1 VIEAR
6 DVTLR
11 FGARTALAG
20 VTLTVARGELLG
32 LVGAAGSGKSSLLKV
47 LCLLERPTRGQ
58 VLLEGRALDAMSDE
72 ELSRARARIG
82 FCFQN
87 LALFDRMD
95 ATANV
100 AYPLVRRGVARADA
114 WERAAAQ
121 LRAVGLGHAL
131 AKHPHEMSGGMRR
144 RLALA
149 RAMVARPDVGLY
161 DDPFTGLDPVACAR
175 IARLIRDA
183 HDASGGVTIVA
194 AGDPSPLF
202 DVCDRLLLL
211 EEGRVIAV
219 EVPAAFRRSGDA
231 AIRRYLGAAGAA

>member
-1 VIEAR
+1 MIDVR
-6 DVTLR
+6 DVSLR
-11 FGARTALAG
+11 FGARVALAG
-20 VTLTVARGELLG
+20 VTLSVSRGEVVG

-47 LCLLERPTRGQ
+47 MCLLARPSSGH
-58 VLLEGRALDAMSDE
+58 VAFEGRGLEAMGRD
-72 ELSRARARIG
+72 ELSKVQARFG

-100 AYPLVRRGVARADA
+100 AYSLVRRGVPRAEAD
-114 WERAAAQ
+114 ERARAQ

-149 RAMVARPDVGLY
+149 RAMVARPDAGLY

-175 IARLIRDA
+175 IARLIREA
-183 HDASGGVTIVA
+183 HDGAGGVTVVA

-202 DVCDRLLLL
+202 EICDRMVLV
-211 EEGRVIAV
+211 EAGRVAAV
-219 EVPAAFRRSGDA
+219 TAQGEFQRSGDEA
-231 AIRRYLGAAGAA
+231 VRRYLGAAGAA